1 MASAHYF
8 FRNYNIH
15 QVINLM
21 CYMTEFPHTLTSTQK
36 ITRMYRYTLI
46 DAAASSGE
54 KKNGRSTK
62 TGAIPLIT
70 TEIFRSPDRS
80 LNHY

>member
-8 FRNYNIH
+8 FRNYNIS

-36 ITRMYRYTLI
+36 ITRMYRYLLTHLVASFAEKESGPLMKT
-46 DAAASSGE
+46 DATPTIIITIFELPE
-54 KKNGRSTK
+54 KNSR
-62 TGAIPLIT
+62 L
-70 TEIFRSPDRS
+70 F
-80 LNHY
+80 

>member
-8 FRNYNIH
+8 FRNYNIS

-36 ITRMYRYTLI
+36 ITRMYRYLPPHLV
-46 DAAASSGE
+46 AYFAGKE
-54 KKNGRSTK
+54 NGPSTK
-62 TGAIPLIT
+62 TDVTLMTIIKTFELL
-70 TEIFRSPDRS
+70 DKS
-80 LNHY
+80 LRGL